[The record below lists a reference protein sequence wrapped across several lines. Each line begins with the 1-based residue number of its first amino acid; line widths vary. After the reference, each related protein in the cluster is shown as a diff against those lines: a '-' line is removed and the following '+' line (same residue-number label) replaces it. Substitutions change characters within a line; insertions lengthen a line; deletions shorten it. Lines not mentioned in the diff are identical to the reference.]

1 MQVQTKPVTTTPEEY
16 LALEEVAE
24 EKNEYI
30 DGEIVPMTGAT
41 SNHNQ
46 ISVNLC
52 AHLYF
57 ALRQQNYRV
66 FAGDLRVW
74 IPEYN
79 TYTYPDVMVV
89 EGELAYHNNRKDTIN
104 NPAIICEV
112 LSRST
117 ANRDRTEKFKIYRSI
132 PEFKEYI
139 LIDQYKTLVEHY
151 VKQES
156 NKWVINY
163 HEVEEAKLV
172 LETVDFEITLKD
184 IYDRVNFENS
194 EGE

>member
-16 LALEEVAE
+16 LAREEVAE

-30 DGEIVPMTGAT
+30 DGEIVHKTGAT
-41 SNHNQ
+41 SNHNR
-46 ISVNLC
+46 IVVDFSSILNL
-52 AHLYF
+52 AM
-57 ALRQQNYRV
+57 RGTNYEV

-89 EGELAYHNNRKDTIN
+89 EGELDYHKNRQDTIN
-104 NPAIICEV
+104 NPSIICEV

-117 ANRDRTEKFKIYRSI
+117 ANYDRTEKFKIYRSI

-139 LIDQYKTLVEHY
+139 LIDQYKMLVEHY

-156 NKWVINY
+156 NKWIINY

-184 IYDRVNFENS
+184 IYDRVNFDNS
-194 EGE
+194 EQE